1 MTRVRLTYD
10 LVRASARAPLRTDH
24 AALYAA
30 MLEQVGWADAHGFDA
45 VCLGEH
51 HGAANGY
58 LSSPMVAAA
67 AVAGR
72 TQRLGIRLTALILP
86 LHDPVRAAEDLATLD
101 LASAGRL
108 LPVIG
113 AGHQAAEFEAVGK
126 RIGDRARLV
135 EEYVA
140 VLRRAFTG
148 EPFEWQG
155 RRRRVT
161 PRPFQDPLPIWV
173 GGNSEAAARRAARI
187 ADGFMPALPGLF
199 AAYRAECE
207 RLGRTPCA
215 EEAGLPLFYLGLAED
230 PDEAW
235 AKLGPYLLGG
245 ANFYMG
251 MVGNPADPESFSAF
265 PSAEALRASG
275 MIAIWTPDEC
285 VARARSLGPQGV
297 LTLWPLF
304 GGTPPELAWPSI
316 ELMAKQVI
324 PRLAS

>member
-10 LVRASARAPLRTDH
+10 LVRASARAPQRTDH

-30 MLEQVGWADAHGFDA
+30 MLEQTAWSDAHGFDA

-58 LSSPMVAAA
+58 LASPIVAAA

-72 TQRLGIRLTALILP
+72 TQQLGIHLTALILP
-86 LHDPVRAAEDLATLD
+86 LHDPVRAAEDLAALD

-140 VLRRAFTG
+140 VLRSAFTG

-161 PRPFQDPLPIWV
+161 PRPLQDPLPIWL

-199 AAYRAECE
+199 ETYRAECE
-207 RLGRTPCA
+207 RLGRPPCA
-215 EEAGLPLFYLGLAED
+215 EEPGLPLFYLGLAED
-230 PDEAW
+230 PDADW

-251 MVGNPADPESFSAF
+251 MVGNPADPESFVAF
-265 PSAEALRASG
+265 PDAEALRASG
-275 MIAIWTPDEC
+275 MVAILTPDEC
-285 VARARSLGPQGV
+285 VERARALGPQGV

-324 PRLAS
+324 PRLAP